1 VVDNSFK
8 QAFSMRKNMLYVIG
22 VMVTVIFLTVGFLSV
37 AKPYVYAESQEA
49 NWQLVISGLV
59 DQNLTLSLADMQNLP
74 KTTVNMSLFC
84 VDFPNYVVAQGSWT
98 GVSLSLLLDRAGV
111 SAEVIK
117 VAFYAR
123 DGYSTDLTVETARRS
138 DVILAYERDGIPLP
152 EALRLVVPGKWGYK
166 WISQISDIV
175 LVNYDYKGK
184 WESLGYSDTGDIT
197 QGSSRNS
204 IIPQVPTLGP
214 QPPRPDISNSPTPTN
229 STPSPTPTESPT
241 SPAQSPSDL
250 SSSPSPVSGR
260 TTPSEFAPLLLILAP
275 LALIALVGLGLRR
288 RTARSFHLT
297 KSESP

>member
-1 VVDNSFK
+1 MKKKTLFTLT
-8 QAFSMRKNMLYVIG
+8 A
-22 VMVTVIFLTVGFLSV
+22 MVAIVFLTVGFST
-37 AKPYVYAESQEA
+37 AIKPTVYAESQQV

-59 DQNLTLSLADMQNLP
+59 DRNLTLSLADMQNLP

-98 GVSLSLLLDRAGV
+98 GVSLSLLLDQAGF
-111 SAEVIK
+111 SAEAIK

-138 DVILAYERDGIPLP
+138 DVILAYERDGISLP

-184 WESLGYSDTGDIT
+184 WESLGYSDSGDIT

-204 IIPQVPTLGP
+204 VIPQVPTLGP
-214 QPPRPDISNSPTPTN
+214 PPPRPDISNSPTPTN
-229 STPSPTPTESPT
+229 STPSPSPTGSPT

-250 SSSPSPVSGR
+250 SSSLHPHMKAGR
-260 TTPSEFAPLLLILAP
+260 K
-275 LALIALVGLGLRR
+275 VV
-288 RTARSFHLT
+288 
-297 KSESP
+297 